1 MKFNAVVYFIV
12 VIGMFLN
19 FKDLSAFN
27 CKSFF
32 QNVSL
37 AESSDE
43 DLERVGLSI
52 FKLFR
57 WISGYPKEA
66 KIITRGIDVRDI
78 KLIELSYYFEGKDV
92 FEREVMLLELIGGN
106 ESISSNYI
114 TNDDFYS
121 VTGVYEQLYQW
132 TQGNIDFSKYHTLH
146 IRHTH
151 PGFGQYGKY
160 VYKKK
165 FSDGDRSSARKLRL
179 RLSEN
184 SRLKH
189 LILRESIIFEKGRGK
204 EPEVKT
210 YELRP

>member
-1 MKFNAVVYFIV
+1 MKFNVVVHFIV
-12 VIGMFLN
+12 IISIFLN

-27 CKSFF
+27 CRSFF

-43 DLERVGLSI
+43 DLDRVGFSI
-52 FKLFR
+52 FKPFR
-57 WISGYPKEA
+57 WVSGYPTEA
-66 KIITRGIDVRDI
+66 KIITRGIDARDI
-78 KLIELSYYFEGKDV
+78 RLIELSYYFAGKDV
-92 FEREVMLLELIGGN
+92 LEREVMLIELIGEN

-114 TNDDFYS
+114 TNDVFYS

-132 TQGNIDFSKYHTLH
+132 TKGNIDFSKYHTLH

-151 PGFGQYGKY
+151 PGFGKYG
-160 VYKKK
+160 YKKK
-165 FSDGDRSSARKLRL
+165 FSDVDRSSARKLRL